1 MMKPILIIKTGSTAP
16 ELIARRGDFEDWIIK
31 GTGLENGRFLI
42 VNVEEG
48 GILPSHD
55 QISAS
60 IITGSHAMLTDH
72 LPWME
77 STAQW
82 LAEAMSFPIP
92 TLGICFGHQL
102 LAYALG
108 GEVAYNP
115 SGPEYGS
122 VELKLTHKSHA
133 DLLLKQV
140 PVHSKVFVS
149 HAQTV
154 IRLPEDTLHLAFSE
168 KDNHQAFCFNHI
180 AWGVQFH
187 PEFDADIVRTYI
199 GLGREALLKQGSDPD
214 ALLADCQDTELG
226 SALLHRFVEIVAS
239 N

>member
-1 MMKPILIIKTGSTAP
+1 MKPILIIKTGSTAP
-16 ELIARRGDFEDWIIK
+16 ELVARRGDFEDWIMK
-31 GTGLENGRFLI
+31 GCGLENGRCLV
-42 VNVEEG
+42 VNVETG
-48 GILPSHD
+48 GTLPAHD
-55 QISAS
+55 QISGC
-60 IITGSHAMLTDH
+60 IITGSHAMVTEH

-77 STAQW
+77 STARW
-82 LAEAMSFPIP
+82 LAEAASFPIP

-115 SGPEYGS
+115 NGLEYGS

-154 IRLPEDTLHLAFSE
+154 IRLPEHALHLAFSE
-168 KDNHQAFCFNHI
+168 KDTHQAFCFNHTV
-180 AWGVQFH
+180 WGVQFH

-199 GLGREALLKQGSDPD
+199 GLGREAILKQGLNPD

-226 SALLHRFVEIVAS
+226 STLLHRFVEIAAA